1 MSCMG
6 GPHGSRYCVTIVGDP
21 DQSIYGWRSAEIGNL
36 SLMEEEFNKG
46 RRALLGDNNALGV
59 QKAFLEENYRS
70 TGKILEAAK
79 GIIEG
84 DPNRIERDLFT
95 SHPYGLEVRLKLHS
109 SAQVEAA
116 FVATEIKRLVA
127 YTGGLLNY
135 DDFAILLR
143 FNALSREVERQL
155 QQENIPSRM
164 MGGARF
170 FERKEVKD
178 ILAYLTLAD
187 NPDFTPALERVI
199 NVPKRSIGEKT
210 VEDLKKVA
218 DSEGIR
224 TMRIVRK
231 VAKSDVPIYGVRKST
246 QIKLKEFIQVVD
258 ELRRMAKQDQPVS
271 EIIETLLQR
280 IKYKEY
286 LQKEHDFDQRWEN
299 VKELINF
306 SALVA
311 QSSQDAAAY
320 DRVLEQHVDN
330 ARTSDLEVDDE
341 ELDDAFVHDSPIKR
355 ETPGVSDSVSRY
367 GGGMKSLG
375 SSSTLKGKAKI
386 KDEEVAVIDLA
397 SSDEDTSPSKK
408 RQRHKN
414 VGADDEASRVKKTKT
429 KKSSSATS
437 SPGKRDDRDKAGKDK
452 ALEKTSTLH
461 QFLEASLNIPSSS
474 SSLSSQAPIRS
485 FAPRQRRRST
495 KRSVACTWPPP
506 VPKQLFIS
514 PTRRAAWSTAKLCPK
529 HFHPSSHGLQTPNRS
544 RVAHGKGTIAPRC
557 CNRVASLA
565 QHPALCRAKLR
576 RQSMSLASILQ
587 RTDPPSIPG

>member
-1 MSCMG
+1 MTPNTCTPGPSFLCSLVDEFQDTNTIQYDIMSCMG

-95 SHPYGLEVRLKLHS
+95 SHPYGLEVRLKLHG

-258 ELRRMAKQDQPVS
+258 ELRRMAKQVSKKILSEFNPCLTAFIQDQPVS

-320 DRVLEQHVDN
+320 DGVLEQHVEN
-330 ARTSDLEVDDE
+330 ALDSDPEVDDE
-341 ELDDAFVHDSPIKR
+341 ELDDALAHDSPIKR
-355 ETPGVSDSVSRY
+355 ETTGFSDSFSRY
-367 GGGMKSLG
+367 DAGVKSLR
-375 SSSTLKGKAKI
+375 SSPKGKGKS
-386 KDEEVAVIDLA
+386 KGEEVAIIDLA

-414 VGADDEASRVKKTKT
+414 VGSDDEASRVKKTKT
-429 KKSSSATS
+429 EKSSSATS
-437 SPGKRDDRDKAGKDK
+437 SPSKRDDRDKAGKDK

-461 QFLEASLNIPSSS
+461 QFLEAST
-474 SSLSSQAPIRS
+474 LSTDMEQDDEDG
-485 FAPRQRRRST
+485 
-495 KRSVACTWPPP
+495 KM
-506 VPKQLFIS
+506 PK
-514 PTRRAAWSTAKLCPK
+514 
-529 HFHPSSHGLQTPNRS
+529 
-544 RVAHGKGTIAPRC
+544 VTIAT
-557 CNRVASLA
+557 NHA
-565 QHPALCRAKLR
+565 AK
-576 RQSMSLASILQ
+576 
-587 RTDPPSIPG
+587 G